1 MFTANSTSTGH
12 RISSAPMRRM
22 SETISARGKV
32 LYFSML
38 LKVMTLRPR
47 SKGLSEMRSFSRS
60 QTEQTKRALRSGAI
74 CWRLRRRR
82 FTASSIDVRNS
93 SGRRLRASTSFCVSR
108 SASSGVE
115 VWSTFCG

>member
-1 MFTANSTSTGH
+1 M
-12 RISSAPMRRM
+12 
-22 SETISARGKV
+22 ISASGKV
-32 LYFSML
+32 LYLRML
-38 LKVMTLRPR
+38 LNVMTLRPW
-47 SKGLSEMRSFSRS
+47 SNGLSEMRSFSRS
-60 QTEQTKRALRSGAI
+60 QTEQTNFELRKPPIWVSPS
-74 CWRLRRRR
+74 RRR